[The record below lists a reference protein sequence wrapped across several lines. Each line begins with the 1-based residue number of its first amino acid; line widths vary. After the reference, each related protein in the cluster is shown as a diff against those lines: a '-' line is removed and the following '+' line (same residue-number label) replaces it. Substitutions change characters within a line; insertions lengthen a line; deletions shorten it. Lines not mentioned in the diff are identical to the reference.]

1 MTSIRP
7 CQIGEINDTQ
17 QHICIP
23 CAPRTYSVNLSG
35 QTCHKCPPNADCLGE
50 WRVHPIAD
58 YWKPSVYSTNI
69 YKCNQ
74 SGVCDHS
81 AYGENICKQG
91 YQGPFC
97 LACDLDKQYA
107 ASGSTCAKCPP
118 LWSGLLLTISIQL
131 RMFLFEIGYI
141 WSTRRD
147 YNLMIINDKYNKI
160 SVDKLSCKGYIA
172 ILLDYVQVLAILRSY
187 PLMVSGFIAGLIHFG
202 GPAQTLFY
210 SSDCVFI
217 QLGYSSDTIFYA
229 KLILTVAL
237 PFLKIGLCLLF
248 GIVKKLTYSNYSFG
262 TYAAVMIQT
271 IVLIEQPSMINIL
284 ASTFLCKSSD
294 PLIENQSNV
303 AYFVKDSPHVT
314 CYTNTYNKFRSHLI
328 IPMIVL

>member
-160 SVDKLSCKGYIA
+160 SVDKLSREGYIA
-172 ILLDYVQVLAILRSY
+172 ILLDYVQVLAILRNYLSH
-187 PLMVSGFIAGLIHFG
+187 GLD
-202 GPAQTLFY
+202 
-210 SSDCVFI
+210 SSLV
-217 QLGYSSDTIFYA
+217 
-229 KLILTVAL
+229 
-237 PFLKIGLCLLF
+237 
-248 GIVKKLTYSNYSFG
+248 
-262 TYAAVMIQT
+262 
-271 IVLIEQPSMINIL
+271 
-284 ASTFLCKSSD
+284 
-294 PLIENQSNV
+294 
-303 AYFVKDSPHVT
+303 
-314 CYTNTYNKFRSHLI
+314 
-328 IPMIVL
+328 